1 MKKIILAVLLAVSIP
16 CFAKDIIFSCNIAN
30 GKKLSVTREHQ
41 GYRYQ
46 FGRDDKPELIFFNKV
61 EDVDMGVTTNGYTG
75 ERMRS
80 IEMTN
85 KGYEYSINS
94 TNKKAGVTV
103 FDGKNYTAYS
113 CKSGTIINNI
123 PNQIM

>member
-1 MKKIILAVLLAVSIP
+1 LAVLLAVSIL
-16 CFAKDIIFSCNIAN
+16 CLAKDIIFSCNIAN
-30 GKKLSVTREHQ
+30 GKKSSETREYQ

-46 FGRDDKPELIFFNKV
+46 FGCDGKPELTFSNKV

-85 KGYEYSINS
+85 KGYGYSING
-94 TNKKAGVTV
+94 TNKKAGITV
-103 FDGKNYTAYS
+103 FDGRELYR
-113 CKSGTIINNI
+113 IFI
-123 PNQIM
+123 QIRYYY